1 MTEGKDQW
9 RLVADAAE
17 AVAFEKKRP
26 IVSEGEREAPKRWIT
41 GQGRQMEDQCQV
53 VMLLRRNHINGK

>member
-9 RLVADAAE
+9 RLAADATE

-26 IVSEGEREAPKRWIT
+26 IVSEGGKASPKKVDNRTREADGGPMPSRHT
-41 GQGRQMEDQCQV
+41 SQE
-53 VMLLRRNHINGK
+53 NPY

>member
-9 RLVADAAE
+9 RLRADAAE

-26 IVSEGEREAPKRWIT
+26 IVSEGGEGSRQKVDIRKMEADGGPMPSRHAS
-41 GQGRQMEDQCQV
+41 QE
-53 VMLLRRNHINGK
+53 NPY